1 MTPVRIDSF
10 APSELRAFV
19 GRTQGSAEPPPR
31 AKFYY
36 AFGVPSVVGVVGAPG
51 VPGAPGVLRL
61 RPVVRN
67 SGSFVGQAGVP
78 GIVGDI
84 RVPGVTRRS
93 PYFRYC
99 SFT

>member
-36 AFGVPSVVGVVGAPG
+36 AFGVPSVVGVPG
-51 VPGAPGVLRL
+51 VIGAASVPYRA
-61 RPVVRN
+61 PV
-67 SGSFVGQAGVP
+67 
-78 GIVGDI
+78 
-84 RVPGVTRRS
+84 
-93 PYFRYC
+93 C
-99 SFT
+99 STM